1 MVCQPKHP
9 KKGKKNNE
17 QNGRTHI
24 CTRKE
29 MDLQEDE
36 SQGEHQV
43 FELLPVTKSI
53 SNNEKRR
60 PHEQTPSLN
69 EPMIHLI
76 DFNL

>member
-1 MVCQPKHP
+1 M
-9 KKGKKNNE
+9 N
-17 QNGRTHI
+17 
-24 CTRKE
+24 
-29 MDLQEDE
+29 LQEDE

>member
-1 MVCQPKHP
+1 VSTKAP
-9 KKGKKNNE
+9 KKGENNE

-29 MDLQEDE
+29 MNLQEDE

-60 PHEQTPSLN
+60 PHE
-69 EPMIHLI
+69 
-76 DFNL
+76 